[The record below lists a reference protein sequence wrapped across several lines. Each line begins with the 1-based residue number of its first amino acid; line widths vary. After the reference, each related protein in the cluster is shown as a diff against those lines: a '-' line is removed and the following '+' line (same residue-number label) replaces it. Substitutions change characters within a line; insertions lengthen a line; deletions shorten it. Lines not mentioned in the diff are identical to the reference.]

1 MKDLNET
8 IKDMLKLYELAAI
21 WLNEKVVVETEEG
34 ELLSTLRITKGMH
47 IYVAYSTILD
57 VNEERKANYTV
68 LNCYGDIYSTQ
79 LEMELIN
86 NQGEILK
93 LILK

>member
-1 MKDLNET
+1 MNNLME
-8 IKDMLKLYELAAI
+8 LKAI
-21 WLNEKVVVETEEG
+21 WLESPLMVETEDGNLE
-34 ELLSTLRITKGMH
+34 SKVRITKGMH
-47 IYVAYSTILD
+47 VYINHSTLLD
-57 VNEERKANYTV
+57 CSEERKANYTV
-68 LNCYGDIYSTQ
+68 LNCFGDIYSTQ